1 MAAVPMLA
9 GVGLLS
15 MCCISSSIASTM
27 MGGEEKKLPDGNDAA
42 GEAQAAADEAQTA
55 ADEAQ
60 TAADAVAA
68 DPNSTPEEV
77 AAAKAKA
84 KAAADKAAADK
95 AAADKAAADKAAAD
109 KAAADKAAKDLADAA
124 AAEAER
130 VRIANM
136 TVRQKAIA
144 GHYKTF
150 AECWADASGEWGDN
164 GQFNCCERLGKTPYP
179 ERSDGAGWAF
189 CNDNT

>member
-27 MGGEEKKLPDGNDAA
+27 MGGEEKKVPDGKDKANK
-42 GEAQAAADEAQTA
+42 AQAAADEAQTA

-68 DPNSTPEEV
+68 DPTSTPEEV
-77 AAAKAKA
+77 ATAKAKA
-84 KAAADKAAADK
+84 KAAADKAVADK
-95 AAADKAAADKAAAD
+95 AVADKAVADKAAAD
-109 KAAADKAAKDLADAA
+109 KAAADKAAKDLEDAA

-130 VRIANM
+130 VRLANM
-136 TVRQKAIA
+136 SFREKVIDGQ
-144 GHYKTF
+144 YPTF
-150 AECWADASGEWGDN
+150 SGCWAAAGPGTGSGADK
-164 GQFNCCERLGKTPYP
+164 FACCESIGTPYP
-179 ERSDGAGWAF
+179 DYGDTGWAY

>member
-1 MAAVPMLA
+1 MLVNRIYQMDPKIVGA
-9 GVGLLS
+9 FGVLS
-15 MCCISSSIASTM
+15 MCCICSSIVSGVM
-27 MGGEEKKLPDGNDAA
+27 MGGETKPVETDPANK
-42 GEAQAAADEAQTA
+42 AQAT

-77 AAAKAKA
+77 ATA
-84 KAAADKAAADK
+84 
-95 AAADKAAADKAAAD
+95 

-130 VRIANM
+130 VRLANM
-136 TVRQKAIA
+136 TFREKVVDGQ
-144 GHYKTF
+144 YPTF
-150 AECWADASGEWGDN
+150 AGCWAAAGPGTGSGADK
-164 GQFNCCERLGKTPYP
+164 FACCESVGTPYP
-179 ERSDGAGWAF
+179 EYGETGWAY

>member
-27 MGGEEKKLPDGNDAA
+27 MGGEEKKVPDGKDKANK
-42 GEAQAAADEAQTA
+42 AQAA

-77 AAAKAKA
+77 ATAQTVADTAQEEATPTPDPAAPPSAWW
-84 KAAADKAAADK
+84 AAYEQEQR
-95 AAADKAAADKAAAD
+95 
-109 KAAADKAAKDLADAA
+109 
-124 AAEAER
+124 EAER
-130 VRIANM
+130 VRLANM
-136 TVRQKAIA
+136 SFREKVMDGQ
-144 GHYKTF
+144 YPTF
-150 AECWADASGEWGDN
+150 AGCWAAAGPGTGSGADK
-164 GQFNCCERLGKTPYP
+164 FACCESIGTPYP
-179 ERSDGAGWAF
+179 DYGDTGWAY

>member
-1 MAAVPMLA
+1 MAAVSMLA

-136 TVRQKAIA
+136 SFREKVIDGQ
-144 GHYKTF
+144 YPTF
-150 AECWADASGEWGDN
+150 AGCWAAAGPGTGSGADK
-164 GQFNCCERLGKTPYP
+164 FACCESIGTPYP
-179 ERSDGAGWAF
+179 DYGETGWAY

>member
-136 TVRQKAIA
+136 SFREKVIDGQ
-144 GHYKTF
+144 YPTF
-150 AECWADASGEWGDN
+150 AGCWAAAGPGTGSGADK
-164 GQFNCCERLGKTPYP
+164 FACCESIGTPYP
-179 ERSDGAGWAF
+179 DYGETGWAY

>member
-136 TVRQKAIA
+136 SFREKVIDGQ
-144 GHYKTF
+144 YPTF
-150 AECWADASGEWGDN
+150 AGCWAAAGPGTGSGADK
-164 GQFNCCERLGKTPYP
+164 FACCESIGTPYP
-179 ERSDGAGWAF
+179 DYGETGWAY
-189 CNDNT
+189 CNRHT

>member
-1 MAAVPMLA
+1 MLA

-136 TVRQKAIA
+136 SFREKVIDGQ
-144 GHYKTF
+144 YPTF
-150 AECWADASGEWGDN
+150 AGCWAAAGPGTGSGADK
-164 GQFNCCERLGKTPYP
+164 FACCESIGTPYP
-179 ERSDGAGWAF
+179 DYGETGWAY

>member
-1 MAAVPMLA
+1 
-9 GVGLLS
+9 
-15 MCCISSSIASTM
+15 M
-27 MGGEEKKLPDGNDAA
+27 MGGETKPVETDPANK
-42 GEAQAAADEAQTA
+42 AQAT

-77 AAAKAKA
+77 ATA
-84 KAAADKAAADK
+84 
-95 AAADKAAADKAAAD
+95 

-130 VRIANM
+130 VRLANM
-136 TVRQKAIA
+136 TFREKVVDGQ
-144 GHYKTF
+144 YPTF
-150 AECWADASGEWGDN
+150 AGCWAAAGPGTGSGADK
-164 GQFNCCERLGKTPYP
+164 FACCESVGTPYP
-179 ERSDGAGWAF
+179 EYGETGWAY